1 MIKCCNCEKEFETE
15 NDLSLICEKQ
25 ELINGFWQAT
35 ERFITDGNIPEDTGT
50 ERYEVFKGCPDCLG
64 DECLMDV
71 KD

>member
-1 MIKCCNCEKEFETE
+1 MIKCCNCEKEFENE

-35 ERFITDGNIPEDTGT
+35 ERFVTDGNIPEDTDT
-50 ERYEVFKGCPDCLG
+50 ERYEVLKGCPDCLG